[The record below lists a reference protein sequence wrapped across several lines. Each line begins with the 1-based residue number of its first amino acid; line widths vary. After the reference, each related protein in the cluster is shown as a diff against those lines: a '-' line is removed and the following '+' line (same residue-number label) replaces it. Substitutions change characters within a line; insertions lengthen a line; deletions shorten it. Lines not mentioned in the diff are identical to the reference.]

1 MFVIGIEILGNA
13 IRSSK
18 EIKGIKIDE
27 RNMLK
32 LSQYADD
39 TTAFLEDTESL
50 RYLFSLLSQ
59 FENCSGL
66 KINQSKSE
74 LLWLGSLRH
83 RKDTFQNLRMNE
95 EPIYALGV
103 YFSYDENLAA
113 KKNFFDRLDSLR
125 KLLNIWSARDISVH
139 GRIQIVKSMAISKLT
154 FVCSVLS
161 TPASFAAEVDKLIFD
176 FIWDYKIPKIKKTTL
191 IKDKENG
198 GLNVINFSL
207 FDKALKICWVKRFC
221 SEGNQP
227 WKIIPL
233 RLLSNVGGTLLFY
246 CNYNVKYLTLNVK
259 LPAFY
264 NEIILHWQE
273 INNVIPKTKKG
284 VLDQIIWNNSF
295 IKINNT
301 SVYFESWHQVGVTKL
316 SSLVDENK
324 TRLLSLHEFSEKFK
338 IKCNFLQFIG
348 LTSAI
353 PGKWKNY
360 LKEENQTNTTNLIA
374 IDKMTCKTIHRL
386 LVENRDSNPPTAE
399 KKLMEM
405 GFSKE
410 ECKKIYSIPFV
421 ATKEIKPS
429 MFQYK
434 IIHNILYTNAVL
446 HKMKRVEDPFC
457 PYCPNVE
464 QTVTHLFVFC
474 PIAVSFWSDFTG
486 WYQCISKE
494 TLTLG
499 KKEIMYGILNNWSSC
514 SALNHLILIGKY
526 LIYCKAINRVNF
538 IFADFKA
545 LLHQKIETEKY
556 IAFSSN
562 KYSTFY
568 KKWARFLN

>member
-1 MFVIGIEILGNA
+1 
-13 IRSSK
+13 
-18 EIKGIKIDE
+18 
-27 RNMLK
+27 MLK

-39 TTAFLEDTESL
+39 TIAFLEDTESL
-50 RYLFSLLSQ
+50 SYLFSLLSQ

-103 YFSYDENLAA
+103 YFSYDEKLAA

-176 FIWDYKIPKIKKTTL
+176 FIRNYKIPKIKKTTL

-198 GLNVINFSL
+198 GLNMINFSL
-207 FDKALKICWVKRFC
+207 FDKALKICWVKHFC

-264 NEIILHWQE
+264 NEIIRHWQE

-284 VLDQIIWNNSF
+284 VLDQIIWNNS
-295 IKINNT
+295 
-301 SVYFESWHQVGVTKL
+301 
-316 SSLVDENK
+316 
-324 TRLLSLHEFSEKFK
+324 
-338 IKCNFLQFIG
+338 
-348 LTSAI
+348 
-353 PGKWKNY
+353 
-360 LKEENQTNTTNLIA
+360 
-374 IDKMTCKTIHRL
+374 
-386 LVENRDSNPPTAE
+386 
-399 KKLMEM
+399 
-405 GFSKE
+405 
-410 ECKKIYSIPFV
+410 
-421 ATKEIKPS
+421 
-429 MFQYK
+429 
-434 IIHNILYTNAVL
+434 
-446 HKMKRVEDPFC
+446 
-457 PYCPNVE
+457 
-464 QTVTHLFVFC
+464 
-474 PIAVSFWSDFTG
+474 
-486 WYQCISKE
+486 
-494 TLTLG
+494 
-499 KKEIMYGILNNWSSC
+499 
-514 SALNHLILIGKY
+514 
-526 LIYCKAINRVNF
+526 LIYKN
-538 IFADFKA
+538 
-545 LLHQKIETEKY
+545 
-556 IAFSSN
+556 
-562 KYSTFY
+562 
-568 KKWARFLN
+568 